1 MNRWQLSRAGLFNF
15 WYYDEEEFHFA
26 DGKLLLRG
34 TNGSGKS
41 VTMQSLIPVLLD
53 GRKSPDRLDPFGSRA
68 RRMEDYLLGEK
79 EVTELNERTGYLYLE
94 YHRPET
100 NQYLTTGMGLK
111 AKRQSPLDF
120 WGFVIWDNRQIGKD
134 ILLYKTERALNGQ
147 PEKIPLTRRELESVI
162 GEGGEVVKTQKEYM
176 ELINRHLFGFK
187 SVEDYDDLIKL
198 LIQLRSPKLSKDFRP
213 TVVYE
218 ILNES
223 LPSLSDDELRPLS
236 DTIENM
242 DQIKSQ
248 LDQIQREDQAVKRLL
263 RPYEQYNQKVR
274 IEKAEGL
281 LQAHRLVVETTKA
294 LDILH
299 VKRET
304 SQQTLREL
312 QDKEVQLRQE
322 QGVLEGERVA
332 LESHDVF
339 KAEKE
344 KSDLLAKQTE
354 NTLMLNTKNDQL
366 ARSSSQESQLRG
378 QITEL
383 EGKQHSVRGDIRSEL
398 EEMDFLAEDAG
409 FLNHEV
415 ATAEFE
421 KRVEQEFSFALWKK
435 ETHDYQTLLDKVLDS
450 LREEA
455 RAREKYQE
463 AEFECGE
470 AKKAWDEAQ
479 HQEKKWTE
487 LLQEEQSQW
496 VQQLFAWHE
505 TNEEL
510 GLEEIELQTLAGRI
524 RTYPEKVS
532 LDVLREPLQQAVN
545 RAREA
550 VGREVLLR
558 EHQKEQFK
566 NQIREKTKELEAW
579 RTLKDPEPPK
589 HPLTGEARQTL
600 EEQNIPYLPFYAAVE
615 FQEHVP
621 PETRERLE
629 SALKEMGILD
639 ALIVPERYSF
649 ALKHDRI
656 LKSNPQILAYTLA
669 DYLYPTPVEGVALGA
684 DEIDGIL
691 RTILVENAG
700 LNDGPGDGLYNG
712 LTILTPEGSYQIG
725 SLTGHAPQEETAR
738 YIGKEARRQLRL
750 REIAKLEAELEALEE
765 QRLEVEGQL
774 QLLNQRRAK
783 LEEEYRAFPSEKSI
797 REAYDFLYTAHQNV
811 VNRGNEVQ
819 KKDEKLKAVLEA
831 WRAVKALVQELSR
844 TLTLPL
850 DPQSYEKARLAMAK
864 YREGLNSIET
874 LHIRMQSF
882 KNERSAK
889 QEHLENVIE
898 DVDELR
904 GEINLLESERQR
916 LTLRLEHVES
926 RLKELGAEEIRKK
939 IQKVLGRLQS
949 IPREIEDCVENMTNL
964 KRDLN
969 QFAERILEQE
979 SDLLRAHTFRFA
991 WVQAFQS
998 EESLQDSFRVSQEDI
1013 HSPGPAMDETDLQK
1027 NPAAQLEESASEEE
1041 IVRKVIKSAEQ
1052 VLAETNFAEGGRSS
1066 ALPDRDQLRERIND
1080 AFNREMANLV
1090 EYRLTQQI
1098 KFDEEIPRDAA
1109 LTEPTP
1115 ESFTGPSI
1123 DKDLPELW
1131 QKRWDELRQK
1141 RRRLQLVLEY
1151 DGKRVNPYYLRAQL
1165 EKNMALQRQLLNE
1178 KDRELYEEIIMN
1190 SVGRII
1196 RGRIQRAEHWVEE
1209 MNKLMSERDTSS
1221 GLRFRIRWKPRV
1233 AEHEDEIDTQDL
1245 VELLKS
1251 DPRLLKENDMS
1262 RITQHFRAKIERAKQ
1277 QLEIKGY
1284 GESLHLIIKE
1294 MLDYR
1299 KWFEFRLFFQKEGE
1313 NGRELTD
1320 RAFYQFSGGEKAMAM
1335 YIPLFS
1341 AAYSRYSDAR
1351 ADAPRIIS
1359 LDEAFAGVDENNIR
1373 DMFDL
1378 LEKLEFNYIMNSQAL
1393 WGDYDT
1399 ISHLAIAELVRP
1411 KNAPYV
1417 TVIRYNWDGKV
1428 RRLLT

>member
-1 MNRWQLSRAGLFNF
+1 MNRWQLARAGLFNF
-15 WYYDEEEFHFA
+15 WYYDEEEFQFA

-94 YHRPET
+94 YQRPGT
-100 NQYLTTGMGLK
+100 KQYLTTGMGLK

-120 WGFVIWDNRQIGKD
+120 WGFVIWDNRQIGTD
-134 ILLYKTERALNGQ
+134 LLLYKTERALNGKQ
-147 PEKIPLTRRELESVI
+147 EKIPLTRRELENVI
-162 GEGGEVVKTQKEYM
+162 GEGGEVVKTQREYM

-187 SVEDYDDLIKL
+187 SLEDYDDLIKL

-263 RPYEQYNQKVR
+263 RPYDLYNQKIR

-281 LQAHRLVVETTKA
+281 LQTHKLVLETKKAVE
-294 LDILH
+294 LLH
-299 VKRET
+299 IKRET
-304 SQQTLREL
+304 SQETLNEL
-312 QDKEVQLRQE
+312 QQKEELLRQE
-322 QGVLEGERVA
+322 HGILEGEREA
-332 LESHDVF
+332 LQEHDVF

-344 KSDLLAKQTE
+344 KAELLARQGKNTE
-354 NTLMLNTKNDQL
+354 GLNTKKDQL
-366 ARSSSQESQLRG
+366 AKSSSQESQLRE
-378 QITEL
+378 QISQL
-383 EGKQHSVRGDIRSEL
+383 ETKQRSFMANL
-398 EEMDFLAEDAG
+398 EEELDELDFLAEDAG
-409 FLNHEV
+409 LLSHDV
-415 ATAEFE
+415 AASEF
-421 KRVEQEFSFALWKK
+421 KKKVEQEFSFALWKK
-435 ETHDYQTLLDKVLDS
+435 ETRDYQTVLDKVLDS
-450 LREEA
+450 LRQEA
-455 RAREKYQE
+455 QARGKYQE
-463 AEFECGE
+463 VELELGE
-470 AKKAWDEAQ
+470 AKKAWDDAQ

-487 LLQEEQSQW
+487 VLQEEQSQW
-496 VQQLFAWHE
+496 VQNLFAWQGE
-505 TNEEL
+505 NQAL
-510 GLEEIELQTLAGRI
+510 ALEEIELQTLAQRV
-524 RTYPEKVS
+524 RAYPEKVS
-532 LDVLREPLQQAVN
+532 LDALREPFHKAVN
-545 RAREA
+545 RFREEI
-550 VGREVLLR
+550 GREVLLQTHKR
-558 EHQKEQFK
+558 DQLKK
-566 NQIREKTKELEAW
+566 LISEKTNALETW
-579 RTLKDPEPPK
+579 RKLKDPEPPK
-589 HPLTGEARQTL
+589 HPLTLEARKNL
-600 EEQNIPYLPFYAAVE
+600 EKQNIPYVPFYAAVE

-621 PETRERLE
+621 SETRERLE

-639 ALIVPERYSF
+639 ALIIPERFS
-649 ALKHDRI
+649 LPPKNDRI
-656 LKSNPQILAYTLA
+656 LKPNPHILAHTLA
-669 DYLYPTPVEGVALGA
+669 DYLYPTPVEGVSLGA
-684 DEIDGIL
+684 VDIDEIL
-691 RTILVENAG
+691 RTILVENEAIG
-700 LNDGPGDGLYNG
+700 EGSMTLSL
-712 LTILTPEGSYQIG
+712 EGSYQIG
-725 SLTGHAPQEETAR
+725 SLLGHAPLEETAR
-738 YIGKEARRQLRL
+738 YIGKEARRLLRM
-750 REIAKLEAELEALEE
+750 REMAKLEAEREDLR
-765 QRLEVEGQL
+765 QQVMDVEGQL
-774 QLLNQRRAK
+774 QVLNQRREK
-783 LEEEYRAFPSEKSI
+783 IELEYQAFPSEQSV
-797 REAYDFLYTAHQNV
+797 REAYDFLYTARQDV
-811 VNRGNEVQ
+811 LNREKEVQ
-819 KKDEKLKAVLEA
+819 KKDEKLKMVLEA
-831 WRAVKALVQELSR
+831 WRTIKAQVQELSR

-850 DPQSYEKARLAMAK
+850 DPPSYEKAREAMAK

-874 LHIRMQSF
+874 LHIQL
-882 KNERSAK
+882 RSLKSEQAAK
-889 QEHLENVIE
+889 QEHLESIIE

-904 GEINLLESERQR
+904 GEINLLESEKK
-916 LTLRLEHVES
+916 TLILQLEHVEV
-926 RLKELGAEEIRKK
+926 RLKELGAEEIQKK
-939 IQKVLGRLQS
+939 IQAVLTRLNS
-949 IPREIEDCVENMTNL
+949 IPKEIEDCVQKCTNL
-964 KRDLN
+964 RRDLEN
-969 QFAERILEQE
+969 FAEKIVDQE
-979 SDLLRAHTFRFA
+979 LDLQRAYTLRLA
-991 WVQAFQS
+991 WVQAFQT
-998 EESLQDSFRVSQEDI
+998 EESLQASFILLPEEADSEA
-1013 HSPGPAMDETDLQK
+1013 HSPERTQ
-1027 NPAAQLEESASEEE
+1027 
-1041 IVRKVIKSAEQ
+1041 VIKRAERI
-1052 VLAETNFAEGGRSS
+1052 LAEANSSEGGRNSS
-1066 ALPDRDQLRERIND
+1066 TLPDRDNLRERINE

-1090 EYRLTQQI
+1090 EYRLTQQMT
-1098 KFDEEIPRDAA
+1098 FEENSAREA
-1109 LTEPTP
+1109 TEQEPFS
-1115 ESFTGPSI
+1115 EA
-1123 DKDLPELW
+1123 DWPELW

-1209 MNKLMSERDTSS
+1209 MNHLMAERDTSS

-1233 AEHEDEIDTQDL
+1233 AEHEDEIDTQAL

-1251 DPRLLKENDMS
+1251 DPRLLKESDMS
-1262 RITQHFRAKIERAKQ
+1262 RITHHFRVKIERAKQ
-1277 QLEIKGY
+1277 QLELKGF

-1313 NGRELTD
+1313 NWRELTD

-1351 ADAPRIIS
+1351 PDAPRIIS

-1378 LEKLEFNYIMNSQAL
+1378 LEKLEFNYIINSQAL

-1411 KNAPYV
+1411 KNAPFV
-1417 TVIRYNWDGKV
+1417 TVIRYNWDGKI
-1428 RRLLT
+1428 RRLMA